1 MAADGYGVTAAELG
15 AAAAAGD
22 ELDVDAALRDMAK
35 DGFAGEGGLREVSP
49 MNAALDDYF
58 YALNTK
64 EKFTQ
69 LHQVLLTKVRC
80 SSKNMD
86 PRA

>member
-1 MAADGYGVTAAELG
+1 VAADGYGVTAAELG

-49 MNAALDDYF
+49 TNAALDDYF